1 MRQGGPNEPPAFER
15 VGHVQLSM
23 PPAAEDDMRHFYGT
37 VLGMAEIAKPP
48 VLAKRGGAWFRSGRV
63 EIHLGVE
70 REFRPARKAHP
81 AIQVGD
87 VDAMAT
93 RLAAFGANVEWDG
106 AIPTV
111 RRFHVRDPAGNRLE
125 FVQPER

>member
-1 MRQGGPNEPPAFER
+1 MRQGRPNELPAFER
-15 VGHVQLSM
+15 VSHVQLSM
-23 PPAAEDDMRHFYGT
+23 PPGTEDDMRHFYGI
-37 VLGMAEIAKPP
+37 VLGMTEIAKPP

-63 EIHLGVE
+63 EIHLGLE

-81 AIQVGD
+81 AIQVAD
-87 VDAMAT
+87 VDALAT
-93 RLAAFGANVEWDG
+93 RLASFGADVEWDG
-106 AIPTV
+106 AIPNV